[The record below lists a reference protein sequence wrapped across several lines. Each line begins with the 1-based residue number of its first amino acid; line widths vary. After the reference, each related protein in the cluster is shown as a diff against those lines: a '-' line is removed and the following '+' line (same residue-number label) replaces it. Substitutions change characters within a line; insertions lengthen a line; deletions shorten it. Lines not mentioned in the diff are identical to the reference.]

1 MSGGLRSGNLEPQG
15 QAPGLNG
22 SGSFLSRK
30 PRTLVQ
36 AMFTHSDRGGVA
48 KWPRRRSAKPL
59 FSGSNPLAASTPTPL
74 MRAGLPETPQCP
86 AGCGQRPTGA
96 VSATGSVCPPCL
108 PLAMASKTEATP
120 CNDSGGSNPRAA
132 SWTPATADLPEA
144 AWPVY
149 CHARSLA
156 RPRTGDPGARKPS
169 RFSYLAALHCRRDH
183 RKREPGG
190 PDGGVTKLATVE
202 GLKPSVRK
210 DLQVRILPPLPS
222 SSAWPE
228 RPCARRRSASGAHRA
243 RGSLSRP
250 TGSGPPPRE
259 RARRRRGTTPIESV
273 AIDDAAGIISRCG
286 ECGSRLS
293 SDEGANGAR

>member
-30 PRTLVQ
+30 PRTLVR

-74 MRAGLPETPQCP
+74 MRAGLPETPQHP

-228 RPCARRRSASGAHRA
+228 RPCARRRSASGAHR
-243 RGSLSRP
+243 RGGLSLDRPAPGRRPVNGPGVAGGRPRSSLSRSM
-250 TGSGPPPRE
+250 TPP
-259 RARRRRGTTPIESV
+259 G
-273 AIDDAAGIISRCG
+273 
-286 ECGSRLS
+286 
-293 SDEGANGAR
+293 

>member
-30 PRTLVQ
+30 PRTLVR
-36 AMFTHSDRGGVA
+36 AMFTHSDRGGGVA

-59 FSGSNPLAASTPTPL
+59 FSGSNPLAASTPTPS
-74 MRAGLPETPQCP
+74 MRAGPSETPQRP

-149 CHARSLA
+149 CHARSPA
-156 RPRTGDPGARKPS
+156 RPRTGDRGGQEARQILVSRRIALWAGPS
-169 RFSYLAALHCRRDH
+169 
-183 RKREPGG
+183 
-190 PDGGVTKLATVE
+190 
-202 GLKPSVRK
+202 
-210 DLQVRILPPLPS
+210 
-222 SSAWPE
+222 
-228 RPCARRRSASGAHRA
+228 
-243 RGSLSRP
+243 
-250 TGSGPPPRE
+250 
-259 RARRRRGTTPIESV
+259 
-273 AIDDAAGIISRCG
+273 
-286 ECGSRLS
+286 
-293 SDEGANGAR
+293 